1 MGATVQNRTA
11 SEYLG
16 DGVELAGQGLAAA
29 IRAIGATPE
38 RARTE
43 LDRARRLIVSAEA
56 AFIEAA
62 REIDRAEAV
71 SIAAE

>member
-29 IRAIGATPE
+29 IRAIGTSQEARQRIELE
-38 RARTE
+38 RAQNLLFSAASAIE
-43 LDRARRLIVSAEA
+43 SAKRA
-56 AFIEAA
+56 
-62 REIDRAEAV
+62 
-71 SIAAE
+71 AAELHRDGLMI